1 MPIHNRPQ
9 ADALTQIIHTIRT
22 TRGHGTPD
30 WHPKAIENVLRENH
44 AHPAPY
50 PHIVQALV
58 KYATESDKHVPTY
71 MFDPLRDW
79 APPGHTTPRNPCES
93 HPTHPAHA
101 CPSCRADVLA
111 GIRPKEFIGKHYEIP
126 MTGLD

>member
-1 MPIHNRPQ
+1 MPITNRPQ
-9 ADALTQIIHTIRT
+9 ADALTQIIHTIRA

-44 AHPAPY
+44 THPAPY
-50 PHIVQALV
+50 PTIVQALV
-58 KYATESDKHVPTY
+58 KYAATSDKRVPNFL
-71 MFDPLRDW
+71 FDALADW
-79 APPGHTTPRNPCES
+79 HEPGTIAPKNPCED
-93 HPTHPAHA
+93 HGFPAHA

-126 MTGLD
+126 ITGLD